1 MRMIYHT
8 IRELLL
14 LLIVSYM
21 FLNFAEKLL
30 VDTVLCYQW
39 FQGKIFCCYLKAG
52 ADLNYKCYIF
62 HKATCFATK
71 YYQRSN
77 T

>member
-30 VDTVLCYQW
+30 VDTVLCYLSGSKVRY
-39 FQGKIFCCYLKAG
+39 FAVILKQEQ
-52 ADLNYKCYIF
+52 
-62 HKATCFATK
+62 T
-71 YYQRSN
+71 
-77 T
+77 